1 MFKISDMIILLT
13 TNYKIIAGYTM
24 INNAEEC
31 YRYASIIGQNKR
43 AIIAQLIKTKLKY
56 NFAWLSK
63 PFMMVHFTLTFTL
76 NYYAM
81 IYKLNEFKK
90 IIIHTY

>member
-1 MFKISDMIILLT
+1 MMIILLT
-13 TNYKIIAGYTM
+13 TNYKIIAVYTM

-63 PFMMVHFTLTFTL
+63 PLMVHFTLTFTL

-81 IYKLNEFKK
+81 IYKPN
-90 IIIHTY
+90 